1 MLFFSSRRRHMIC
14 ALVTGVQTWALPSL
28 CAVATYDGGAE
39 RRLSLEAAQGRA
51 ARATPPCRGGL
62 AARRNATPRRPLP
75 PSAFRRTAAARGA
88 STDPGL
94 SARRPSARRTA
105 AQYRCQASRPGPTLA
120 APTTGEAQP
129 DHDP

>member
-94 SARRPSARRTA
+94 SARRPSGSDEQTSELQSLIRISYA
-105 AQYRCQASRPGPTLA
+105 AFCCQKKN
-120 APTTGEAQP
+120 
-129 DHDP
+129 